1 MYMKKRFIS
10 LVLCISLIGGILFTG
25 CGRNGSSSDD
35 DSTIK
40 IGSIHALTGNYAYE
54 CQAIVNA
61 QQLAVDEIN
70 DAGGIK
76 SLGGRKLELVTGD
89 SQGNADTGA
98 SETQRLIN
106 DGAVALTGTFQSSV
120 TQTCMQ
126 EAERNG
132 VPFVVTVSN
141 NVEMFEKGFQY
152 CFRIQP
158 NADIFSKDFIDYISE
173 VKTDD
178 IKTAVLIYEDS
189 ITGTENA
196 KEIADNM
203 SGTGIQLID
212 EISYSA
218 STPTLSSEVT
228 KIANDNPDLLITIGY
243 FNDTSLLVKEINER
257 NLSFKLVVGV
267 SNGGISD
274 TKFIKEFGDKIENY
288 CDVNYRYNPKS
299 EKAQQLLKDYSEKY
313 GEDMSVHAVFG
324 YESVKVIADALER
337 AGSTDGD
344 KLRDALAE
352 TQYDDTILP
361 QDGPIEF
368 DSKGENV
375 NAAAVMVQIQNGE
388 QKVVFP
394 EEFAESEIVI
404 GE

>member
-1 MYMKKRFIS
+1 MKKRLMI
-10 LVLCISLIGGILFTG
+10 LTMCISLLGGVLLTG
-25 CGRNGSSSDD
+25 CGQNKQDGSSDS

-40 IGSIHALTGNYAYE
+40 IGSIHATTGNYAYE

-76 SLGGRKLELVTGD
+76 SLGGKKLELVTGD

-106 DGAVALTGTFQSSV
+106 EGVVALTGTFQSSV

-126 EAERNG
+126 EAERNSI
-132 VPFVVTVSN
+132 PFVVTVSN
-141 NVEMFEKGFQY
+141 NVDMFEKGFKY
-152 CFRIQP
+152 CFRLQP
-158 NADIFSKDFIDYISE
+158 NADVFSQDFIDYISS

-196 KEIADNM
+196 EEIADNM
-203 SGTGIQLID
+203 SKTGIKLID
-212 EISYSA
+212 KISYSA

-228 KIANDNPDLLITIGY
+228 KIANDQPDLLITIGY
-243 FNDTSLLVKEINER
+243 YNDTALLVKEINER

-274 TKFIKEFGDKIENY
+274 PKFISDFGDKIENY

-299 EKAQQLLKDYSEKY
+299 EKAQKLLSDYKEEY
-313 GEDMSVHAVFG
+313 GEDMSVHAIYG
-324 YESVKVIADALER
+324 YESIKVIADALER
-337 AGSTDGD
+337 AGSTDSKD
-344 KLRDALAE
+344 LRNALAE
-352 TQYDDTILP
+352 TKYEDTILP

-368 DSKGENV
+368 DEKGENI
-375 NAAAVMVQIQNGE
+375 NAAGVMIQIQNGE

-394 EEFAESEIVI
+394 EEFAESKIVV